1 MEKISIVV
9 PVYNVENYL
18 RKCLDSILNQTY
30 KNIEI
35 ILIDDGSKDSSG
47 NICDEYALKS
57 EKIKVIHKEN
67 AGLSATRN
75 LGIEVSTGDYIAFID
90 SDDYITEDYCEMLYN
105 TLKETNADIAC
116 GAYKVVR
123 TDESVIIDSSVD
135 SGLSQNEVVEY
146 EGIEIMREFLC
157 QKTFKNFVWNKLFK
171 KSVVCSFQV
180 GINYEDIVFGFNVL
194 STINKVTYINRNCY
208 FYLKRNSSITATM
221 TEKNLQDFGKAIYDR
236 YDLISSKYPELSSY
250 NMYAF
255 LESSLA
261 LSIKYVISKRMFKEV
276 EKYVFKF
283 ITIILEYTASNE
295 KEFFVLLNDY
305 QKLCIYLMRY
315 NTELYFNFLDERQ
328 KLKVQGKLK

>member
-1 MEKISIVV
+1 MEKISIIV
-9 PVYNVENYL
+9 PIYNVENYL

-47 NICDEYALKS
+47 DICDEYALKS
-57 EKIKVIHKEN
+57 KKIKVIHKEN

-75 LGIEVSTGDYIAFID
+75 LGIEISTGDYIAFID
-90 SDDYITEDYCEMLYN
+90 SDDYITEDYCEMLYSA
-105 TLKETNADIAC
+105 LKETDADIAC

-123 TDESVIIDSSVD
+123 TDGSVIIDSSIE
-135 SGLSQNEVVEY
+135 SGLCQSEVVEY
-146 EGIEIMREFLC
+146 KGIEIIKEFLS

-171 KSVVCSFQV
+171 KSVVCDFQV
-180 GINYEDIVFGFNVL
+180 GINYEDIVFGFKVL
-194 STINKVTYINRNCY
+194 SAINKITYVNRNCY
-208 FYLKRNSSITATM
+208 FYLKRNSSITATI

-236 YDLISSKYPELSSY
+236 YELINANYPELNNY
-250 NMYAF
+250 NMYAL

-261 LSIKYVISKRMFKEV
+261 LSIKYVISKRKFKEI
-276 EKYVFKF
+276 EKYVFEF
-283 ITIILEYTASNE
+283 IAIILKYTDSHE
-295 KEFFVLLNDY
+295 KEFFASLNDY